1 MTECMRVATK
11 PGSGSGLNPHL
22 VCDLE
27 QVTSLL
33 SKRKGGEGTGAC
45 PAQISGTVFIHVENN
60 YAFPPCAMEL
70 QTLLNMCDGAQHIV
84 GPQ

>member
-1 MTECMRVATK
+1 MTEYTRIATK

-33 SKRKGGEGTGAC
+33 SKWKGGEGTGAC
-45 PAQISGTVFIHVENN
+45 PAQITGTVFIHVEDN
-60 YAFPPCAMEL
+60 YAFPAM
-70 QTLLNMCDGAQHIV
+70 CHGASNIV
-84 GPQ
+84 EHV